1 MPRAP
6 RTFAW
11 SFLKRPRVEDEV
23 DAELAFHVDMTMQM
37 LIARGMS
44 PADARAEAVRR
55 FGNLTVVAAECE
67 RFARQRDRSRSRAE
81 YMSELRQDMAFA
93 LRQLRRTPGFA
104 ATAIVTLALGIGAT
118 AAVFSVLYAVVL
130 HPLPFSNADR
140 IVQFEATRRGFPE
153 EIFTGAEFSAL
164 RARADAFSSVA
175 AVRRGADLTLTG
187 LDAPDVIGG
196 TLVSADYFRVLGV
209 SPRIGRAFLD
219 SDDQPGAPRVVIIS
233 NRLWTSHFGSDPAI
247 AGRILRL
254 SDDAYMVIGVMP
266 PDLDALDAG
275 NDFWAP
281 LRLSAE
287 QLASQSGRSLGVI
300 ARLAPGVPLER
311 ASDAARAAVRLTA
324 RQHPSASQDVSASA
338 RRYTDVLVGD
348 YRQRLQLLLGAV
360 GLVLLIACVNVANL
374 LLSRGTVRAREIAV
388 RAALGAGRGRLVRQ
402 QLAESFVL
410 ALAGAIAGIALAFA
424 LVKALVALAPSGV
437 PRLDQAGVNGVVLA
451 FTFGVAIVSS
461 VAIGLVPALRSAHP
475 ALQAALREG
484 GRGSGGARRDPL
496 RAVLVAT
503 EVALAMALLTGAG
516 LLIRCVNG
524 TIAALAATAPT
535 AGAAYSQ
542 P

>member
-254 SDDAYMVIGVMP
+254 SDDA
-266 PDLDALDAG
+266 
-275 NDFWAP
+275 
-281 LRLSAE
+281 
-287 QLASQSGRSLGVI
+287 
-300 ARLAPGVPLER
+300 
-311 ASDAARAAVRLTA
+311 
-324 RQHPSASQDVSASA
+324 
-338 RRYTDVLVGD
+338 
-348 YRQRLQLLLGAV
+348 
-360 GLVLLIACVNVANL
+360 
-374 LLSRGTVRAREIAV
+374 
-388 RAALGAGRGRLVRQ
+388 
-402 QLAESFVL
+402 
-410 ALAGAIAGIALAFA
+410 
-424 LVKALVALAPSGV
+424 
-437 PRLDQAGVNGVVLA
+437 
-451 FTFGVAIVSS
+451 
-461 VAIGLVPALRSAHP
+461 
-475 ALQAALREG
+475 
-484 GRGSGGARRDPL
+484 
-496 RAVLVAT
+496 
-503 EVALAMALLTGAG
+503 
-516 LLIRCVNG
+516 
-524 TIAALAATAPT
+524 
-535 AGAAYSQ
+535 
-542 P
+542 